1 MVHNFDLPLACFAR
15 QRLVAM
21 RVGGM
26 VDVADFLQ
34 QSLCVSPGDGETV
47 NVRNP
52 PFNRD
57 KKKSD
62 LGMLGMLWASRRVA
76 FSYEGKSGVVGSPG

>member
-57 KKKSD
+57 KKNQT
-62 LGMLGMLWASRRVA
+62 LGCWVCYGLQDVWRFHMKENR
-76 FSYEGKSGVVGSPG
+76 E